1 MSEDKKKQYFYMTI
15 GYSGLLLIAI
25 AGLRYFMVF
34 HDSIGQALTFFGY
47 ICLVSY
53 FRYVDNK
60 WFATLKEKL
69 IFRGAFIVA
78 LIFIALFL
86 YLF

>member
-15 GYSGLLLIAI
+15 GYSGLLLIVI
-25 AGLRYFMVF
+25 AGLRYIMIF

-47 ICLVSY
+47 LCLVSY
-53 FRYVDNK
+53 FRYLDNK
-60 WFATLKEKL
+60 RLATLKEKL
-69 IFRGAFIVA
+69 IFRGTFIVA
-78 LIFIALFL
+78 LIIISLFL